1 MAALVSPLLLLLLL
15 PLLLPSLI
23 FGAAV
28 GFGITQA
35 AADEGDQAGNQ
46 VFKGGGSR
54 VSGMW
59 AVEIFG
65 FRAQVHT
72 AGIQRSRQARCVG
85 ARSLSWGCAC
95 VMGKKKKGG

>member
-1 MAALVSPLLLLLLL
+1 
-15 PLLLPSLI
+15 
-23 FGAAV
+23 
-28 GFGITQA
+28 
-35 AADEGDQAGNQ
+35 
-46 VFKGGGSR
+46 
-54 VSGMW
+54 MW